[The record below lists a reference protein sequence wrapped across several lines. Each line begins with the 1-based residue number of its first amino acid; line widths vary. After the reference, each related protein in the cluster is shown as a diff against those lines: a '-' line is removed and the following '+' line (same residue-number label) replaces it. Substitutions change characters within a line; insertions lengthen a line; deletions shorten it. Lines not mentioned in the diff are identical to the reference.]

1 VVKDA
6 LIRAEDLTLG
16 YPGLTLFEEETFTI
30 GRGEVFAIMGDSGSG
45 KSTLLRAILGL
56 VSPLSGRLEIVGRGA
71 PSLEPGRP
79 DLGVSFQ
86 SDALFGSM
94 SIRDNLRLPLTAWTD
109 LPDEVVDRLVY
120 SKLALVGVEGVIDR
134 YPDAISGGQ
143 SKRVAIARSL
153 MLDPDIILLD
163 EPFAGLDPVNA
174 RGVETLVSRLNEA
187 LGITVVMVSHMVDR
201 VRRIADRC
209 LLVAAAERAIVAL
222 GDPRELREAPP
233 NSATAA
239 FFERGEERAA

>member
-1 VVKDA
+1 MVSDA
-6 LIRAEDLTLG
+6 LIVAEDLALG
-16 YPGLTLFEEETFTI
+16 YPGETLFEGESFSIE
-30 GRGEVFAIMGDSGSG
+30 RGEVFVIMGDSGSG

-56 VSPLSGRLEIVGRGA
+56 VEPIAGRLTVGGRE

-79 DLGVSFQ
+79 ALGVSFQ

-94 SIRDNLRLPLTAWTD
+94 TVRDNLRLPLESWTD
-109 LPDEVVDRLVY
+109 LPPAVIDRLVY
-120 SKLALVGVEGVIDR
+120 AKLALVGVEGVIDS

-174 RGVETLVSRLNEA
+174 RGVEVLISRLNDA

-201 VRRIADRC
+201 VLRIADRC

-222 GDPRELREAPP
+222 GDPRQLRDEPP
-233 NSATAA
+233 NQATRA
-239 FFERGEERAA
+239 FFERDVEEEAA